1 MDSTTLFTILG
12 FTVGSSLMVIIAMF
26 SIFLWLR
33 SEASDDRRNLES
45 KIDENARETRGLIE
59 AIRLEIK
66 DFHGRLCA
74 IEEGKKYRNMA
85 RKDRKW
91 YG

>member
-1 MDSTTLFTILG
+1 MDTGTLFTILG
-12 FTVGSSLMVIIAMF
+12 CTIGSSLMVTVAIF
-26 SIFLWLR
+26 SMFLWVR
-33 SEASDDRRNLES
+33 GEASADRRQMHDLM
-45 KIDENARETRGLIE
+45 DT
-59 AIRLEIK
+59 IRLEIK